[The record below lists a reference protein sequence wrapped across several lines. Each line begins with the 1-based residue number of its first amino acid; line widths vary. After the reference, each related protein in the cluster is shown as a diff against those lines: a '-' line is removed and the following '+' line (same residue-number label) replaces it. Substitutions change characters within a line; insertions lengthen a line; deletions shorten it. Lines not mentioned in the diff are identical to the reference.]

1 MSAVTYLEAIRQAL
15 SEEMERDPEV
25 FLLGEDIGTPL
36 GGAFKLTAGLRERF
50 GAERVVDT
58 PISEAAIV
66 GAAVGAAI
74 MGMRPVAEMQF
85 MDFITCG
92 FNPLVNLAAKMH
104 FRSGIPVPMVVRG
117 PSGGGVHGG
126 PFHSSNPEGWFVH
139 LPGVKVVTPA
149 TAYDAKGLL
158 KAAIRDDNPVLYF
171 EHKYLY
177 RRIKEELPAG
187 DYVVPLGQAA
197 LRREGRDVSV
207 ITYGAAVHEA
217 LAAAEEVAGDGI
229 SVEVVDLRTLVPLD
243 FEAVARSVAKTNK
256 VIVAHEDTI
265 TGGAGAEI
273 AARIGQELFE
283 SLDGPITRVAAPD
296 LPSPYAPP
304 LEAEFL
310 PRAPKIAA
318 AIRRLAA
325 Y

>member
-15 SEEMERDPEV
+15 SEEMERDPDV
-25 FLLGEDIGTPL
+25 FLLGEDIGPL
-36 GGAFKLTAGLRERF
+36 GGAFKVTAGLLDRF
-50 GAERVVDT
+50 GPDRVVDT
-58 PISEAAIV
+58 PIAEAAIA

-92 FNPLVNLAAKMH
+92 FNDIVNLAAKMH
-104 FRSGIPVPMVVRG
+104 FRSGIRVPIVVRG
-117 PSGGGVHGG
+117 PSGGGVRGG

-158 KAAIRDDNPVLYF
+158 KTAIRDDNPVIYF

-177 RRIKEELPAG
+177 RRIKEELPAE

-197 LRREGRDVSV
+197 VRREGSTLSIV
-207 ITYGAAVHEA
+207 TYGASVHEA
-217 LAAAEEVAGDGI
+217 LAAAAEVEGEGI

-243 FEAVARSVAKTNK
+243 FEAIARTVAKTGK
-256 VIVAHEDTI
+256 VMVVHEDTI

-296 LPSPYAPP
+296 FPQPYAPP
-304 LEAEFL
+304 LEADFL
-310 PRAPKIAA
+310 PTAPKIAA
-318 AIRRLAA
+318 AARQLAA

>member
-1 MSAVTYLEAIRQAL
+1 MSAVTYLGAIRAAL
-15 SEEMERDPEV
+15 SEEMERDPAV
-25 FLLGEDIGTPL
+25 FLLGEDIGAM
-36 GGAFKLTAGLRERF
+36 GGAFKVTSGMRERF
-50 GAERVVDT
+50 GPDRIVDT
-58 PISEAAIV
+58 PIAEAAIV

-92 FNPLVNLAAKMH
+92 FNDIVNLAAKMH

-117 PSGGGVHGG
+117 PSGGGVRGG

-158 KAAIRDDNPVLYF
+158 KAAIRDDNPVIYF

-177 RRIKEELPAG
+177 RRIKEELPAE
-187 DYVVPLGQAA
+187 DYVVPLGQAV
-197 LRREGRDVSV
+197 LRREGATLSIV
-207 ITYGAAVHEA
+207 TYGASVHEA

-229 SVEVVDLRTLVPLD
+229 AVEVLDLRTLVPLD
-243 FEAVARSVAKTNK
+243 FEAIARTVAKTGK
-256 VIVAHEDTI
+256 VLVVHEDTI

-283 SLDGPITRVAAPD
+283 SLDGPVTRVAAPD
-296 LPSPYAPP
+296 YPAPYAPA
-304 LEAEFL
+304 LEADFL
-310 PRAPKIAA
+310 PTASKIATA
-318 AIRRLAA
+318 ARQLAA